1 MWLVIVLFV
10 LILCAGFY
18 ERLHLKRLSE
28 KVELRILVNGTRGKS
43 STARMLIAA
52 LNGCGIKTF
61 GKTTGSEACF
71 IFPDLSEEPVPRKR
85 GIRMVHEHT
94 LLFEKAVKCNSQA
107 VVCECMAIRE
117 ESQRLIGE
125 TLVRPS
131 ITIITNARVDH
142 VDQMGDTEESTAE
155 VLCKCVGQSKDVYT
169 ADSVVATCL
178 KTCCSAA
185 SIHLSGPLRDD
196 LRSELKRF
204 TFPVYE
210 ENLCLVLDVCKSLGL
225 DEGKVLGSVIDAVP
239 DSGMTGQT
247 EVDGHTVING
257 FASNDPK
264 SATLLFDGLDPESV
278 TVIYNNRSD
287 REFRLPIFRTLLTEM
302 KITDLVV
309 IGDNIVK
316 CRRFFSRALGE
327 DSVRS
332 VRMNDVSG
340 GFIGSCRKNIVCMG
354 NIKGAGE
361 RMLEILQK
369 PADGE

>member
-18 ERLHLKRLSE
+18 ERLHLKRLSD

-61 GKTTGSEACF
+61 GKTTGSEARF

-94 LLFEKAVKCNSQA
+94 LLFEKAVKCDAKA

-155 VLCKCVGQSKDVYT
+155 VLCKCVGPSKDVYT
-169 ADSVVATCL
+169 ADPVVATCL
-178 KTCCSAA
+178 KKCSSAN
-185 SIHLSGPLRDD
+185 IHLSGPLSDN
-196 LRSELKRF
+196 LRPELKRF

-210 ENLCLVLDVCKSLGL
+210 ENLSLVIDVCRSLGL
-225 DEGKVLGSVIDAVP
+225 DEGKVLASVIDAVP

-264 SATLLFDGLDPESV
+264 SAKLLFDGLDPESV

-340 GFIGSCRKNIVCMG
+340 GFIGTCRKNIVCMG